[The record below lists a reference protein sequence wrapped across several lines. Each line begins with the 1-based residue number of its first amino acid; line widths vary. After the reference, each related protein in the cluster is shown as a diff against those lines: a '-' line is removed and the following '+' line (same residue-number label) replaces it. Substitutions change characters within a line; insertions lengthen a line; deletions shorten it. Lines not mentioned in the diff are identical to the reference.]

1 MSRHHRLEGSV
12 HGFLN
17 LGRRAKADIEIQQRS
32 ARRDDLLFD
41 LIVQSNVGAAESID
55 GLFPISHDENRRP
68 GILRTFALAPRIDE
82 MYGFLTAR
90 LPELATKAELTSL
103 QAETRTQIAGVGT
116 EIADLR
122 AETKTQIA
130 DLRAE
135 TKAEFADVCREIV
148 ELRLEIVQRPTRR
161 QSIFDSFAVVGL
173 IGAILTIAARFA
185 H

>member
-1 MSRHHRLEGSV
+1 MADTGGPAHESGLDARVGRLESDV
-12 HGFLN
+12 SEIRSILN
-17 LGRRAKADIEIQQRS
+17 R
-32 ARRDDLLFD
+32 
-41 LIVQSNVGAAESID
+41 
-55 GLFPISHDENRRP
+55 
-68 GILRTFALAPRIDE
+68 LAPRIDE

-103 QAETRTQIAGVGT
+103 RAETRTQIAGMGT

-135 TKAEFADVCREIV
+135 TKAEFADVRREIV

-161 QSIFDSFAVVGL
+161 QSIFDIFAVVGL

>member
-1 MSRHHRLEGSV
+1 MADTGGPAHESGLDARVGRLESDV
-12 HGFLN
+12 SEIRSILN
-17 LGRRAKADIEIQQRS
+17 R
-32 ARRDDLLFD
+32 
-41 LIVQSNVGAAESID
+41 
-55 GLFPISHDENRRP
+55 
-68 GILRTFALAPRIDE
+68 LAPRIDE

-103 QAETRTQIAGVGT
+103 RAETRTQIAGVGT

-135 TKAEFADVCREIV
+135 TKAEFADVRREIV

-161 QSIFDSFAVVGL
+161 QSIFDIFAVVGL

>member
-1 MSRHHRLEGSV
+1 MADTGGPAHESGLDARVGRLESDV
-12 HGFLN
+12 SEIRAILN
-17 LGRRAKADIEIQQRS
+17 R
-32 ARRDDLLFD
+32 
-41 LIVQSNVGAAESID
+41 
-55 GLFPISHDENRRP
+55 
-68 GILRTFALAPRIDE
+68 LAPRIDE

-90 LPELATKAELTSL
+90 LPELATKAELTGL
-103 QAETRTQIAGVGT
+103 RAETETQIAGVGTEIAELRAETKTQIAGVGT

-135 TKAEFADVCREIV
+135 TKAEFFDVRREIV

-161 QSIFDSFAVVGL
+161 QSIFDIFAVVGL
-173 IGAILTIAARFA
+173 VGAILSIAARFA

>member
-1 MSRHHRLEGSV
+1 MADTGGPAHESGLDARVGRLESDV
-12 HGFLN
+12 SEIRSILN
-17 LGRRAKADIEIQQRS
+17 R
-32 ARRDDLLFD
+32 
-41 LIVQSNVGAAESID
+41 
-55 GLFPISHDENRRP
+55 
-68 GILRTFALAPRIDE
+68 LAPRIDE

-103 QAETRTQIAGVGT
+103 RAETRTQIAGVGT

-135 TKAEFADVCREIV
+135 TKTEFADVRREIV

-161 QSIFDSFAVVGL
+161 QSIFDIFSVVGL

>member
-1 MSRHHRLEGSV
+1 MADTGGPAHESGLDARVGRLESDV
-12 HGFLN
+12 SEIRSILN
-17 LGRRAKADIEIQQRS
+17 R
-32 ARRDDLLFD
+32 
-41 LIVQSNVGAAESID
+41 
-55 GLFPISHDENRRP
+55 
-68 GILRTFALAPRIDE
+68 LAPRIDE

-103 QAETRTQIAGVGT
+103 RAETRTQIAGVGT

-122 AETKTQIA
+122 AETK
-130 DLRAE
+130 
-135 TKAEFADVCREIV
+135 AEFADVRREIV

-161 QSIFDSFAVVGL
+161 QSIFDIFAVVGL

>member
-1 MSRHHRLEGSV
+1 MADTGGPAHESGLDARVGRLESDV
-12 HGFLN
+12 SEIRSILN
-17 LGRRAKADIEIQQRS
+17 R
-32 ARRDDLLFD
+32 
-41 LIVQSNVGAAESID
+41 
-55 GLFPISHDENRRP
+55 
-68 GILRTFALAPRIDE
+68 LAPRIDE

-103 QAETRTQIAGVGT
+103 RAETRTQIAGVGT

-130 DLRAE
+130 NLRAETKTQIADLRAKTKTQIADLRAE
-135 TKAEFADVCREIV
+135 TKAEFADVRREIV

-161 QSIFDSFAVVGL
+161 QSIFDIFAVVGL

>member
-1 MSRHHRLEGSV
+1 MRTVRHRIVDTGGSAHEPGLDARVGRLESDV
-12 HGFLN
+12 SEIRSILN
-17 LGRRAKADIEIQQRS
+17 R
-32 ARRDDLLFD
+32 
-41 LIVQSNVGAAESID
+41 
-55 GLFPISHDENRRP
+55 
-68 GILRTFALAPRIDE
+68 LAPRIDE

-103 QAETRTQIAGVGT
+103 RAETRTQIAGVGT

-135 TKAEFADVCREIV
+135 TKTQIADLRAETKAEFADVRREIV

-161 QSIFDSFAVVGL
+161 QSIFDIFAVVGL